1 MNNPFFSIIIPT
13 YNRAH
18 IVNIT
23 IESVLKQSYTDWEL
37 IIVDD
42 GSTDNTKNVVNAIQ
56 DERIH
61 YIFQINAERSAARN
75 NGIRNAKGK
84 YICFLDSDDLYE
96 ENHLETLYSNIQE
109 KNVPIALF
117 FVHANHYIN
126 KQKITPALESL
137 ENNAL
142 LYFFTHPVIPARVCI
157 HNEILKKIQFDEDIV
172 IVEDLV
178 LWVKIAFSYP
188 VHEIKAYTV
197 CYALHDDNSVN
208 LKNNSYIIRYN
219 GIKLFFSRYPE
230 IKNNIPYFLRQKVI
244 SDTLFGVARYYN
256 FMENYFKMVNYL
268 ILSILYF
275 PIHKQ
280 TKAKFHMIL
289 FPGKHRITKNN

>member
-42 GSTDNTKNVVNAIQ
+42 GSTDNTKDVVNAIQ

-61 YIFQINAERSAARN
+61 YIYQKNAERSAARN

-96 ENHLETLYSNIQE
+96 ENHLEILYSNIQE

-117 FVHANHYIN
+117 FVHANHYLN
-126 KQKITPALESL
+126 QQKITPALESL

-157 HNEILKKIQFDEDIV
+157 HSEILKKIQFDEDIV

-178 LWVKIAFSYP
+178 LWVKIAFLYP

-197 CYALHDDNSVN
+197 RYALHDDNSVN
-208 LKNNSYIIRYN
+208 LKNNSYMVRYR
-219 GIKLFFSRYPE
+219 GLKLFFTRYPK
-230 IKNNIPYFLRQKVI
+230 IKTNIPFCVRQKVL
-244 SDTLFGVARYYN
+244 SNTLFGIARYYN
-256 FMENYFKMVNYL
+256 FTGKYWKMVKYL
-268 ILSILYF
+268 FLSISYS
-275 PIHKQ
+275 PIHEQ
-280 TKAKFHMIL
+280 TKAKIHMML
-289 FPGKHRITKNN
+289 FPGKHK

>member
-1 MNNPFFSIIIPT
+1 MQFPFFSIIIPT

-18 IVNIT
+18 IINIT
-23 IESVLKQSYTDWEL
+23 IESVRKQSYTDWEL

-61 YIFQINAERSAARN
+61 YIYQKNAERSAARN

-96 ENHLETLYSNIQE
+96 ENHLEILYSNIQE

-117 FVHANHYIN
+117 FVHANHYLN
-126 KQKITPALESL
+126 QQKITPALESL

-178 LWVKIAFSYP
+178 LWVKIAFLYP
-188 VHEIKAYTV
+188 VHEIKKRTV
-197 CYALHDDNSVN
+197 RYIIHFNNSVN
-208 LKNNSYIIRYN
+208 AKNNCFLNRYF
-219 GIKLFFSRYPE
+219 GLKIFLKRYPE
-230 IKNNIPYFLRQKVI
+230 IVKKIPRLIRKKVI

-256 FMENYFKMVNYL
+256 FMENYFKMANYL

-275 PIHKQ
+275 PFHKQ

-289 FPGKHRITKNN
+289 FPGKHRIND

>member
-1 MNNPFFSIIIPT
+1 MIPFFSVIIPT
-13 YNRAH
+13 YNRSH
-18 IVNIT
+18 MLPTV
-23 IESVLKQSYTDWEL
+23 IESVLTQTFHNWEL

-42 GSTDNTKNVVNAIQ
+42 GSTDNTKDVVNAIQ
-56 DERIH
+56 DERIY
-61 YIFQINAERSAARN
+61 YIYQKNAERSAARN
-75 NGIRNAKGK
+75 NGIMHARGQ

-96 ENHLETLYSNIQE
+96 ENHLEILYSNIQE

-117 FVHANHYIN
+117 FVHANHYVN
-126 KQKITPALESL
+126 RQKITPALESL

-157 HNEILKKIQFDEDIV
+157 HSEILKKIQFDEDIV
-172 IVEDLV
+172 IGEDLV

-197 CYALHDDNSVN
+197 RYTLHDDNSVN
-208 LKNNSYIIRYN
+208 LKNNSYITRYN
-219 GIKLFFSRYPE
+219 GLKLFFFRYPK
-230 IKNNIPYFLRQKVI
+230 IKNNIPCFVKKKFI
-244 SDTLFGVARYYN
+244 SDTMFGVARYYN
-256 FMENYFKMVNYL
+256 FMENYFKMVYYL

-275 PIHKQ
+275 PFHKQ

-289 FPGKHRITKNN
+289 FPGKHRIND